1 MHKGISHPMVMKM
14 LSIVSNTFFQIE
26 MYHALFFK
34 HKKMA
39 SVAEILMNCK
49 DNPEIRGW
57 GIDLFARTC
66 NREDLIRVTGQL
78 ENETDVSVQQEIIAA
93 LTKFLRFRYKSD
105 AEKYIVTS
113 ALDGFSGAIA
123 NTNSN
128 LGNAV
133 KMLNEELGYY
143 FK

>member
-1 MHKGISHPMVMKM
+1 
-14 LSIVSNTFFQIE
+14 